1 MKGQRPMKRIATV
14 TLVLTLVV
22 APASAQIVVHDPQNY
37 AQAVLIAER
46 TLREYQTLWEQYQ
59 ALLRMAQRL
68 PNMDRYRVPTGVI
81 IAHDPSRWPYGAPWL
96 QGLNNGDPRG
106 GQYRK
111 VTRPLAI
118 PGELL
123 TGLPPAARRA
133 VENAYATI
141 EITDSVAQIA
151 GHQVAL
157 MRGYSGSLQQAT
169 QALEDDVL
177 HPRSSYHEMTA
188 VLDKVAAGEL
198 LARRQDNATNQLLSH
213 ALEQL
218 LARGK
223 RLRDTEAAVMN
234 MRLGA
239 LRDGHVAG
247 LSLVRG
253 AANDLRTW
261 RQW

>member
-1 MKGQRPMKRIATV
+1 MKRAAIV
-14 TLVLTLVV
+14 TLILALLV
-22 APASAQIVVHDPQNY
+22 APARAQIVVHDPGNY
-37 AQAVLIAER
+37 AQAVVIAER
-46 TLREYQTLWEQYQ
+46 TLREFETLWAQYQ
-59 ALLRMAQRL
+59 IIVRMAQRL
-68 PNMDRYRVPTGVI
+68 QNMDRYRIAPGVSV
-81 IAHDPSRWPYGAPWL
+81 AHDPSRWPHGAPWL
-96 QGLNNGDPRG
+96 QGLNNGDARG
-106 GQYRK
+106 GLYRQ
-111 VTRPLAI
+111 VTRAVAVPGALL
-118 PGELL
+118 GEL
-123 TGLPPAARRA
+123 PSAARRA

-157 MRGYSGSLQQAT
+157 MRGYSGKLQQAT
-169 QALEDDVL
+169 QALEEDVL

-188 VLDKVAAGEL
+188 ILDKVAAGEL

-234 MRLGA
+234 MRLGG
-239 LRDGHVAG
+239 LRDGRLAG
-247 LSLVRG
+247 ISVIRG

-261 RQW
+261 RQP